1 MLLVFGSSRV
11 GRTIARSVTAA
22 GSFVAAYVWT

>member
-1 MLLVFGSSRV
+1 MLLVSGSSRV

-22 GSFVAAYVWT
+22 GAFVAVYV